1 MPGKWNLLANARK
14 TATWDQDTECPCLV
28 AMEPTLDPTAEKSN
42 IETAKIA
49 PLLSLAVCECGAREQ
64 SAPRAELSV
73 SHNRLRHHAHRRHL
87 LISPEPSHIHRL
99 AILAADCAS
108 ILAGGWATVVI
119 HNFNQ
124 SPGKLDTQPLPPTA
138 QITLPEIINLT
149 FSARET
155 CPHPFETDDRW
166 PKALALPTSPSLP
179 CALGYPSVP
188 VYFLALSTYSAAGVF
203 QLLVRQPKYWAECG
217 LLAILAS
224 LLAGVLHGGRAM
236 LDALILGGGL
246 SLLCCKAIGSLL
258 PESRNG
264 HRSWQNDQLLSH
276 I

>member
-124 SPGKLDTQPLPPTA
+124 SP
-138 QITLPEIINLT
+138 
-149 FSARET
+149 ET

-258 PESRNG
+258 PESWNG